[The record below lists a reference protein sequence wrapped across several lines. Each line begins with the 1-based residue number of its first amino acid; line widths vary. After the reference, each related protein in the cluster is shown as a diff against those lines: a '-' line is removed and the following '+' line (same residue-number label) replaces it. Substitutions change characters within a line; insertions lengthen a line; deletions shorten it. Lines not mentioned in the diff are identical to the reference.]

1 MVFRVI
7 VVDGAFASGVAATLD
22 MLRAAAQLA
31 GAGVGLDFDVCS
43 LAGGPVAL
51 SSGLVVATSRLRARA
66 DRATWILPGLAVTT
80 AEALHARLARRDAIQ
95 LARAIA
101 RHLAHG
107 GRVAAACASV
117 FLLQAAGALDG
128 RRATTTWWLGGALA
142 RLAPSCS
149 VDTDAM
155 VCVDGPVITAGAAFA
170 QTDLMLHL
178 LRERG
183 GARLADRVART
194 LVLDGRQV
202 QARYVIPEL
211 LANGDPLIARVTA
224 EIARSLPSPPSIA
237 ALAARLGASER
248 TLSRHVRRVTG
259 HSTIALV
266 HGVRAQ
272 RAQALLQGSRM
283 SVEDVAAAVGYRDPG
298 TLRRL
303 LKKLGVGSPRTLRR

>member
-1 MVFRVI
+1 MI
-7 VVDGAFASGVAATLD
+7 VADGAFASGVAATLD

-31 GAGVGLDFDVCS
+31 GASAGLDFEVCS

-51 SSGLVVATSRLRARA
+51 SSGLVVATSRLGARA
-66 DRATWILPGLAVTT
+66 ERTTWILPGLAETT
-80 AEALHARLARRDAIQ
+80 AEALHARLAPRDPIQ

-170 QTDLMLHL
+170 QTDLVLHL

-211 LANGDPLIARVTA
+211 LANGDPLIARITA

-303 LKKLGVGSPRTLRR
+303 LKKLGVGSPRALRR